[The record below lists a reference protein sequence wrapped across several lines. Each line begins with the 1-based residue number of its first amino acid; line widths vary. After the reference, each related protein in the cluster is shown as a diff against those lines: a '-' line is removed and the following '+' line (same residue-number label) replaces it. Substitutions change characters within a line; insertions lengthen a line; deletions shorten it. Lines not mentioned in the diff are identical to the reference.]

1 MKSLDNPDQA
11 PPVPMESSTMN
22 IASIKA
28 DILSSLRKDIS
39 SVIREELKSALA
51 DDFETLKKEIKAVKT
66 EITNN
71 TTAICTEI
79 DHVKAN
85 VKNIEE
91 GLSTW
96 SDVVLVQWWSTQLQW
111 QSNRYIPGLHSQSR

>member
-11 PPVPMESSTMN
+11 PPVPVESSTMN

-71 TTAICTEI
+71 TTAIRTEI

-91 GLSTW
+91 GLSW
-96 SDVVLVQWWSTQLQW
+96 SDVVSVQTTVKDLKKQVEDLKGH
-111 QSNRYIPGLHSQSR
+111 RGEDEER